1 MEKKNLGTINGEEI
15 RSFTL
20 YGDETGD
27 SGDFTS
33 LKELYERMQEL
44 KKYDRGYYGYCDS
57 YTVQINTDTTCYT
70 NYKLSKYKNRYKLK

>member
-1 MEKKNLGTINGEEI
+1 MEKKSLGTINGEEI

-27 SGDFTS
+27 SGEFTS

-44 KKYDRGYYGYCDS
+44 KKIDRQDYGYCDS
-57 YTVQINTDTTCYT
+57 YTVQINTDTSVYT
-70 NYKLSKYKNRYKLK
+70 DYKISKYKNRYRLK